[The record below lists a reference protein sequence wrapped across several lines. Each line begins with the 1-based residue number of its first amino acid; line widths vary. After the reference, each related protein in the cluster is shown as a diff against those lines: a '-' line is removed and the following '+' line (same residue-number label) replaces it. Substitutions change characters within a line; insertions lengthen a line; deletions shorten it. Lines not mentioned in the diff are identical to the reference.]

1 MFVAIYTTFDN
12 IEEAKRIGRILV
24 DEKLVACVNLLPNI
38 VSIYPW
44 EGKIEESEEIIM
56 WCKTRDEK
64 VENIKTVIENYHSYD
79 LPAFIVYPIK
89 TGSEAYL
96 KWITDETKTA

>member
-12 IEEAKRIGRILV
+12 FEEARRIARILV
-24 DEKLVACVNLLPNI
+24 NEKLVACANLLPNI

-44 EGKIEESEEIIM
+44 QGKIEESKEIIM
-56 WCKTRDEK
+56 WCKTREEQ
-64 VENIKTVIENYHSYD
+64 VESIQAVIDKHHSYD
-79 LPAFIVYPIK
+79 VPAFVVYPIK

-96 KWITDETKTA
+96 QWINDETTPS

>member
-12 IEEAKRIGRILV
+12 IEEAKRIARILV
-24 DEKLVACVNLLPNI
+24 NEKLVACVNLLPNI

-44 EGKIEESEEIIM
+44 EEKIEESEEVIM

-64 VENIKTVIENYHSYD
+64 VENIKKVIENYHSYD

-96 KWITDETKTA
+96 QWITDETKTN